1 MHEVKIGTPL
11 EIIAW
16 LTYQPEKRYK
26 IEEYFEK
33 RSNNANSYAWVLIS
47 QIAERMNPPLSKE
60 AVYLQMLKDYGQSEI
75 FSILS
80 GIDVKGYFKCYE
92 PCGVGH
98 VEGKEFTHYK
108 VWKGS
113 SEYDKR
119 EMSILIDGIVQEAR
133 ALDIETIPPDELE
146 RLKNGWGE

>member
-16 LTYQPEKRYK
+16 LTYQPEKKYK
-26 IEEYFEK
+26 IEEYHEK
-33 RSNNANSYAWVLIS
+33 RSNNANSYAWVLIT

-60 AVYLQMLKDYGQSEI
+60 AVYLQMLKDYGQSA
-75 FSILS
+75 FVSVLS
-80 GIDVKGYFKCYE
+80 DINVKGLFKYYE
-92 PCGVGH
+92 AYGTGH
-98 VEGKEFTHYK
+98 VEGREFTHYK
-108 VWKGS
+108 VYKGS

-119 EMSILIDGIVQEAR
+119 EMAILIDGIVQEAR